1 MPERHAIEFNRPLPL
16 RAALTSII
24 FTGAHSSYPLGRWH
38 PVDCTPVNALFAQ
51 GAVALALL

>member
-1 MPERHAIEFNRPLPL
+1 MEFNRPLPL
-16 RAALTSII
+16 SAALTSII

-38 PVDCTPVNALFAQ
+38 PIACTPVNVLLAQ

>member
-24 FTGAHSSYPLGRWH
+24 FTGAHSFYALGRCR
-38 PVDCTPVNALFAQ
+38 PVTCMPVNVPLAQ